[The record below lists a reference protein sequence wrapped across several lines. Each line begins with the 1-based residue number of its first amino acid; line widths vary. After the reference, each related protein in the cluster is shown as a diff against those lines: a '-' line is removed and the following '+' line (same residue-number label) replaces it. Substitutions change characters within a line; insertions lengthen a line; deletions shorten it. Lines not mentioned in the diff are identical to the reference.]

1 MTKNNIESFTQQE
14 RLLSLDFFRGLTML
28 LLIADSTPLFSSMI
42 DPKLEGTILHSIGM
56 QFHHHPWNGL
66 RFWDLI
72 QPFFM
77 FIVGVA
83 IPFSFRNR
91 TIRGDSYSLIRNHS
105 IKRACILLLLG
116 WALYCIGPGR
126 ITLRFQNVLAQLSVT
141 YIVAFFLMRHSFR
154 KQLIFCFAILGITE
168 LIYRLFP
175 LNGFN
180 LAFVADQNFG
190 AYVDMLI
197 SGELSSGHWVS
208 FNAIPTTVHTI
219 WGVLTGQLLLS
230 DRDKKNKVKI
240 LVIAG
245 IICLLVGYAM
255 NPVTPI
261 IKRISTTSFVI
272 ASSGWTILAIALS
285 YWIIDVMK
293 KRKWVLFFAIVG
305 MNPLFIYLF
314 AHIGGADLIY
324 KCVKPF
330 SMGLFG
336 WMGILNAKMLTSLI
350 VWFLLWY
357 ICYWMYKKRVF
368 IRI

>member
-1 MTKNNIESFTQQE
+1 MTKNNIESLTQQE

-28 LLIADSTPLFSSMI
+28 LLIADFTHLFSYMT
-42 DPKLEGTILHSIGM
+42 DPELEGTIIHSIGM

-72 QPFFM
+72 QPYFM

-141 YIVAFFLMRHSFR
+141 YIVAFFLMRHSLR
-154 KQLIFCFAILGITE
+154 KQLIFSFAILGITE

-175 LNGFN
+175 FTGFD
-180 LAFVADQNFG
+180 LAFEPDQNFG
-190 AYVDMLI
+190 AYVDLLI

-208 FNAIPTTVHTI
+208 FNAIPTTAHTI

-230 DRDKKNKVKI
+230 DRDKMDKVKI
-240 LVIAG
+240 LIIAG
-245 IICLLVGYAM
+245 IICLIVGYSM

-272 ASSGWTILAIALS
+272 ASGGWTLLAFAFS
-285 YWIIDVMK
+285 YLIIDVKK
-293 KRKWVLFFAIVG
+293 KRKWVLFFAVVG

-314 AHIGGADLIY
+314 AHIGGADLVYNI
-324 KCVKPF
+324 VKPF
-330 SMGLFG
+330 SMSLFG
-336 WMGILNAKMLTSLI
+336 WMGILNAKIVTSLI

-357 ICYWMYKKRVF
+357 MCFWMYKKRVF
-368 IRI
+368 IKI